1 MDNKLEKYLNREE
14 LQYFFETPVTEDEK
28 LFKSNIFFI
37 DTTTHRIIIKN
48 PKITWEK
55 PYTEP
60 DKTCIKCVEANSIYE
75 AQGIIKDT
83 KTELCFSGETS
94 IEGFP
99 DLDLTTSVLLDIE
112 KIPINDLLKIN
123 ELSREVKYHLYDFGT
138 GEDIDVT
145 NPDTHLSGK
154 DWRNIFAQGVPTIN
168 TENPI
173 ILTAEIEVISKNV
186 EKTIEFPILETNV
199 TMTVEIDSTS
209 TYGLVTITMSSLD
222 KSSEK
227 LILSI
232 DALNKSKQLH
242 IDIATDDY
250 ETVDIYRNL
259 T

>member
-1 MDNKLEKYLNREE
+1 MDNKLEKYLKREE
-14 LQYFFETPVTEDEK
+14 LQYFFETPITEDEK
-28 LFKSNIFFI
+28 LFKSDIFYI

-60 DKTCIKCVEANSIYE
+60 DKAYIKCVEANGIYE

-94 IEGFP
+94 IKGFP

-123 ELSREVKYHLYDFGT
+123 ELSRKVKYHLYDFGS
-138 GEDIDVT
+138 GEDIDIADI
-145 NPDTHLSGK
+145 DTHLSGK
-154 DWRNIFAQGVPTIN
+154 DWRNIFAQGIPTIN

-173 ILTAEIEVISKNV
+173 MLTAEIEVILKDV
-186 EKTIEFPILETNV
+186 EKTIEFPIPRTDK

-232 DALNKSKQLH
+232 DALSKSKELH
-242 IDIATDDY
+242 IDINTDDY
-250 ETVDIYRNL
+250 ENIDVYQSLI
-259 T
+259 